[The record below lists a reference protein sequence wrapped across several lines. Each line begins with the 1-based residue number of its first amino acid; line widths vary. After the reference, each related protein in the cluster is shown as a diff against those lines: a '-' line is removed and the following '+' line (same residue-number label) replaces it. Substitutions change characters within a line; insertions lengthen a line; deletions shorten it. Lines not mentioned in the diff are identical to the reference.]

1 MGALKESNFA
11 QYCGDR
17 TAFSVQSEK
26 EISNVMGLLQKNYG
40 EEQDCTLTSMTAL
53 IQFYTQE
60 KNIQSIYNNVE
71 QIATKLGY
79 KGNIGTNPLV
89 VRTLMWTLFNKYKI
103 KKLCCSCYL
112 KSIGI
117 TIKLI
122 KQLIDKNIPII
133 LNLSADGRN
142 YYKDHSVLI
151 IGYREIKFTNNKKK
165 FFLKIKDNWTKETV
179 YIDYSKL
186 NIICSINYAT

>member
-11 QYCGDR
+11 QYCGGR
-17 TAFSVQSEK
+17 TAFSIQSEK
-26 EISNVMGLLQKNYG
+26 EISNVMGLLQRNYG

-60 KNIQSIYNNVE
+60 RDIQSIYNNVE
-71 QIATKLGY
+71 KVAAKLGY

-103 KKLCCSCYL
+103 KKLCCSCYI
-112 KSIGI
+112 KSVGI
-117 TIKLI
+117 TIKTI

-133 LNLSADGRN
+133 LNLSIDGRN

-151 IGYREIKFTNNKKK
+151 IGYKEIKLSNNKKM
-165 FFLKIKDNWTKETV
+165 FFLKIKDNWTKETT

-186 NIICSINYAT
+186 GMICSINYAV